1 MTTTDAPVTP
11 VPGGLRQNRQNQP
24 GGLRQN
30 RQALDDVRVARTRS
44 ELDAARGALTGRV
57 VLVPTMGA
65 LHDGHRALM
74 RAARA
79 LGDHVIVSIFVN
91 PTQFGPGEDLDRY
104 PRTPAADLEVCAEEG
119 AAFVFLPE
127 TQEMYSS
134 NAGIRVDGGGLAK
147 RLEGA
152 VRPGHFSGV
161 LTVVAELFG
170 MVSPDAAVFGE
181 KDYQQLVL
189 IRQMSRQLALGV
201 EVYGVPTVR
210 ESDGMAL
217 SSRNRYLDQHQRVVA
232 GALSRA
238 LRAGIAAFEG
248 GRRHVPGSEVGQA
261 PATAAPT
268 QGAAVLQAAR
278 SVLDAEPDLAVDY
291 LVLTDPDLSSPVES
305 GPARL
310 LVAARLGSTRLIDN
324 VALTLGTP
332 EGDG

>member
-11 VPGGLRQNRQNQP
+11 VPGGLRQNRQNRT

-30 RQALDDVRVARTRS
+30 RQVRSAVRVVRTRI
-44 ELDAARGALTGRV
+44 ELDAARRALTSRV
-57 VLVPTMGA
+57 VLIPTMGA

-91 PTQFGPGEDLDRY
+91 PTQFGPGEDLARY
-104 PRTPAADLEVCAEEG
+104 PRTPAADLEVCADEG
-119 AAFVFLPE
+119 AAIVFMPE
-127 TQEMYSS
+127 TQEMYGAD
-134 NAGIRVDGGGLAK
+134 AGIRVDGGELAN

-152 VRPGHFSGV
+152 VRPGHFSGM
-161 LTVVAELFG
+161 LTVVAKLFG
-170 MVSPDAAVFGE
+170 MVSPHAAVFGE

-189 IRQMSRQLALGV
+189 IRQMSHQLALGV
-201 EVYGVPTVR
+201 QVYGVPTVR

-217 SSRNRYLDQHQRVVA
+217 SSRNRYLDENQRAVA

-238 LRAGIAAFEG
+238 LRAGVAAAEG
-248 GRRHVPGSEVGQA
+248 GQQQVDA
-261 PATAAPT
+261 DDDPATR
-268 QGAAVLQAAR
+268 VLDAAR
-278 SVLDAEPDLAVDY
+278 TVLDAEPDLAVDY
-291 LVLTDPDLSSPVES
+291 LALTDPELGAPADS

-310 LVAARLGSTRLIDN
+310 LVAARIGSTRLIDN

-332 EGDG
+332 EGDI